1 MDKLETSRKREPFST
16 GILRRL
22 RPGSVVKDHDPS
34 VRLGNPR
41 FIRKAIF
48 EALSEGDY
56 EAVTEIYRA
65 HLRVLNRSRGAKAM
79 GVSRQYF
86 YKLLRPST
94 EPSLPTFVKFM
105 HLLKEEQASRSFAKA

>member
-1 MDKLETSRKREPFST
+1 MGKLEISQKHERFSA
-16 GILRRL
+16 GMLHKL
-22 RPGSVVKDHDPS
+22 RPGSAVKDHDPS

-48 EALSEGDY
+48 EALTEGDY

-65 HLRVLNRSRGAKAM
+65 HLRVLNRARGAKAM

-105 HLLKEEQASRSFAKA
+105 HLLKEEQASRLFAKP